1 MKKALFLDRDGVIN
15 IELNYLYKI
24 EDFKFIDGIFEL
36 CRHYQNLGYL
46 IIVVTNQSGIAR
58 DYYSESDFEKLTA
71 WMIEEFAKKGIKIAK
86 VYYCPHHPEISG
98 ECSCRKPEP
107 GMILQA
113 QKEFDIDLKNSILV
127 GDKERD
133 IEAAIEAGI
142 CENYLFDE
150 MRAHKTSKAT
160 RIVSKLEDI
169 YNANIK

>member
-15 IELNYLYKI
+15 VELNYLYKK

-36 CRHYQNLGYL
+36 CRYYQDLGYL
-46 IIVVTNQSGIAR
+46 IVVVTNQSGIAR
-58 DYYSESDFEKLTA
+58 NYYDEADFEKLTI
-71 WMIEEFAKKGIKIAK
+71 WMVNEFAKEGIEIAK
-86 VYYCPHHPEISG
+86 VYHCPHHPDISG
-98 ECSCRKPEP
+98 ECNCRKPQP

-113 QKEFDIDLKNSILV
+113 QKEFDIDLKSSILV

-150 MRAHKTSKAT
+150 LGTHQKSKAT
-160 RIVSKLEDI
+160 KIVSKLEDI
-169 YNANIK
+169 HNADIK